1 MKETKRQTKRPGKG
15 SPAKSDRSL
24 GWLEQLYFALG
35 AEAAKAEFER
45 DFPAASESSYRLLR
59 PGEGQP
65 VHRTDADEAKDDIS
79 YDSYSPPAFWEL
91 PYQLLR
97 LNMGKVAQDEFL
109 YHGGEEILV
118 PLSGAIRY
126 HFFWCDPSKGQ
137 NSLGRDELEP
147 LKPGS
152 IIRINPELPHHAWA
166 SVKEGAT
173 AWMITRP
180 MSNTKTSIYLNTQQD
195 APDLHPTPR
204 RVKEED
210 LKKPGQYA
218 LRAWGLSEKIKLQR
232 FRSNLRIAQ
241 VAAHCG
247 IDASH
252 LSRIENSETNVSL
265 DTLLRIGKFLS
276 IDLDRLMA
284 PPPWG
289 YDVASLSLRE
299 PDEASPYSAPLLG
312 NFGPQETSQPGH
324 FLHPIFWKVGAGRQ
338 LDRELKLK
346 ERFNHPA
353 SWIVLSG
360 RVIMNVP
367 KGNKDGI
374 SELVE
379 KDSVLHLR
387 ESPPKKLHA
396 LEDSEL
402 LQIVYS
408 GECFC
413 HKPKE

>member
-1 MKETKRQTKRPGKG
+1 MKDTKRQTRRSAKG
-15 SPAKSDRSL
+15 PTAKTDRSL
-24 GWLEQLYFALG
+24 GWLEQLYFTQG

-45 DFPAASESSYRLLR
+45 DLPAAAESSYRLLR
-59 PGEGQP
+59 LGEGQP
-65 VHRTDADEAKDDIS
+65 VHRTDAEAKDGIS

-97 LNMGKVAQDEFL
+97 LRMEKIAQDEFL
-109 YHGGEEILV
+109 FHGGEEILV

-126 HFFWCDPSKGQ
+126 YFFWCDPSRGQ
-137 NSLGRDELEP
+137 TSLARDEIEP
-147 LKPGS
+147 LKQGS

-180 MSNTKTSIYLNTQQD
+180 MSNTKTSIYLNTQLE
-195 APDLHPTPR
+195 AAELHPTPR

-218 LRAWGLSEKIKLQR
+218 LRAWGIADKIKLQR

-252 LSRIENSETNVSL
+252 LSRIENYETNVSL
-265 DTLLRIGKFLS
+265 DALLRIGKFLS

-299 PDEASPYSAPLLG
+299 DDEASPYVAPLTG
-312 NFGPQETSQPGH
+312 AFGLQDSSQPGH
-324 FLHPIFWKVGAGRQ
+324 FLHPIYWKVGAGQQ
-338 LDRELKLK
+338 LDKLKLK
-346 ERFNHPA
+346 DAKFNHPA
-353 SWIVLSG
+353 SWIMLSG
-360 RVIMNVP
+360 RVIMDVR
-367 KGNKDGI
+367 KGADSI

-387 ESPPKKLHA
+387 DSPPKKLHA

-413 HKPKE
+413 KKTVA

>member
-1 MKETKRQTKRPGKG
+1 MKDAKKRTKRPAGA
-15 SPAKSDRSL
+15 SSAKADRSL
-24 GWLEQLYFALG
+24 GWLEQLYFTQG

-45 DFPAASESSYRLLR
+45 DFSAVSESSYRLLR
-59 PGEGQP
+59 LGEGQA
-65 VHRTDADEAKDDIS
+65 VRRTDAEAKDGIS

-91 PYQLLR
+91 PYQVLR
-97 LNMGKVAQDEFL
+97 LRMEKVTQDEFL
-109 YHGGEEILV
+109 FHSGEEILV

-126 HFFWCDPSKGQ
+126 HFFWCDPSRGQ
-137 NSLGRDELEP
+137 TSLGRDELEP

-180 MSNTKTSIYLNTQQD
+180 MSNTKTSIYLNTQLE
-195 APDLHPTPR
+195 AAELHPTPR
-204 RVKEED
+204 RIKEDD

-218 LRAWGLSEKIKLQR
+218 LRAWGIADRIKLQR

-252 LSRIENSETNVSL
+252 LSRIENYETNVSL
-265 DTLLRIGKFLS
+265 DALLRIGTFLG

-289 YDVASLSLRE
+289 YDVASFSLRE
-299 PDEASPYSAPLLG
+299 HDEASPYTAPLSG
-312 NFGPQETSQPGH
+312 AFSPQNSPQPSH
-324 FLHPIFWKVGAGRQ
+324 FLHPIYWKIGAGRQ
-338 LDRELKLK
+338 LDKLKLK
-346 ERFNHPA
+346 DAKFNHPA
-353 SWIVLSG
+353 SWIMLSG
-360 RVIMNVP
+360 RVIMDVRR
-367 KGNKDGI
+367 GDDSI
-374 SELVE
+374 AELVE

-387 ESPPKKLHA
+387 DSPPKKLQA

-413 HKPKE
+413 R

>member
-1 MKETKRQTKRPGKG
+1 
-15 SPAKSDRSL
+15 
-24 GWLEQLYFALG
+24 
-35 AEAAKAEFER
+35 
-45 DFPAASESSYRLLR
+45 
-59 PGEGQP
+59 
-65 VHRTDADEAKDDIS
+65 
-79 YDSYSPPAFWEL
+79 
-91 PYQLLR
+91 
-97 LNMGKVAQDEFL
+97 
-109 YHGGEEILV
+109 V

-126 HFFWCDPSKGQ
+126 HFFWCDPRKGETAP
-137 NSLGRDELEP
+137 GKDELET

-180 MSNTKTSIYLNTQQD
+180 TSNIGTSIYLQTQLE
-195 APDLHPTPR
+195 AADLHPTPR
-204 RVKEED
+204 RVTEED

-218 LRAWGLSEKIKLQR
+218 LRAWGLAEKIRLQR

-252 LSRIENSETNVSL
+252 LSRIENAETNVSL
-265 DTLLRIGKFLS
+265 DTLLRIGKFLR

-284 PPPWG
+284 PEPWA
-289 YDVASLSLRE
+289 YEVSPLSLE
-299 PDEASPYSAPLLG
+299 EYDEAAPYGAPLAG
-312 NFGPQETSQPGH
+312 VFGPQESFQPSH
-324 FLHPIFWKVGAGRQ
+324 FLHPIYWKVSAGQQ
-338 LDRELKLK
+338 LDKLKLK
-346 ERFNHPA
+346 DAKFNHPA
-353 SWIVLSG
+353 SWIMLSG
-360 RVIMNVP
+360 RAIMDIRR
-367 KGNKDGI
+367 GADSI

-387 ESPPKKLHA
+387 ESHPKKLQA

-413 HKPKE
+413 KKTVA